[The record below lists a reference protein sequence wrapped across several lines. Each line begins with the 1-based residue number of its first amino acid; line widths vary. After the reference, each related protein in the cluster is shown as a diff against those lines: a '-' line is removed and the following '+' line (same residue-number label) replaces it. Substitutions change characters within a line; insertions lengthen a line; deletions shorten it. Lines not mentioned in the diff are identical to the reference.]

1 MRKLT
6 RRALARQGLMAGALA
21 GGLGGGGLASRPA
34 NAQSPAVTP
43 KRGGTLNT
51 ILTPEPP
58 VLVLGVNNQGPTQ
71 LAASK
76 LFQGL
81 FQYSFNL
88 EPLPLL
94 AKSWDPV
101 ERQEDLHIQAA
112 GEREIPRR
120 PSDGTADDVIFS
132 IMKFHTELS
141 PRAKPIFAN
150 IDSATAPDPLTVVI
164 TLKAP
169 FEPFMLMFDATA
181 CAIVPKHIYDG
192 TDYRTNPANQKPIGT
207 GPFQFVEWQRGNFIR
222 MKRFDDYWNPG
233 EPYLDEII
241 YRIIPDSQS
250 RALALQTGQ
259 VQLTQANDIEPF
271 DVPRF
276 KAMPNLQVELNG
288 WEYASQVSWFEIN
301 HRVKPLDDVRVRQAM
316 SHAIDRNFIRD
327 RLWFGIG
334 KVATGPIA
342 STTKFY
348 DPAVARL
355 PGHDPKAAI
364 ALLDA
369 AGLKPDA
376 KGVRFTI
383 KHMPLPLYGEVWTRL
398 SEYFRTSLRQVG
410 IEVVLETTDAG
421 AWARRIG
428 DWDYE
433 TSTNFLSQY
442 GDPTLGV
449 ERSYVSTNI
458 QKITFTNTGGY
469 ANPKVDELFAT
480 AREVIRPIPRCVRRR
495 SARRKRSCA
504 RSCRRSGCSN
514 WRGPPSTTR
523 SCTTSS
529 RQRWVRTPRSATS
542 SCRRR
547 LLQRSSDVGGL

>member
-1 MRKLT
+1 MQKLT
-6 RRALARQGLMAGALA
+6 RREMASWSLMAGVAAA
-21 GGLGGGGLASRPA
+21 GAVPGMMTSRQAYAQAAKPA
-34 NAQSPAVTP
+34 IAP
-43 KRGGTLNT
+43 KKGGTLNT

-81 FQYSFNL
+81 FEYSFTL
-88 EPLPLL
+88 EPLPKL
-94 AKSWDPV
+94 AKSWTLSDDKKTYIFKL
-101 ERQEDLHIQAA
+101 QENVKFH
-112 GEREIPRR
+112 
-120 PSDGTADDVIFS
+120 DGQPMTADDVIFS
-132 IMKFHTELS
+132 IMKFHSELS
-141 PRAKPIFAN
+141 PRARPIFAK
-150 IDSATAPDPLTVVI
+150 IKEATAPDPLTVVF
-164 TLKAP
+164 TLDAP

-222 MKRFDDYWNPG
+222 MKRFDDYWVPG
-233 EPYLDEII
+233 QPYLDEII

-259 VQLTQANDIEPF
+259 VQMTQANDIEPF

-276 KAMPNLQVELNG
+276 RAMPNLEVELNG
-288 WEYASQVSWFEIN
+288 WEYASQLSWIEIN
-301 HRVKPLDDVRVRQAM
+301 HRVKPLDDVRVRQAI
-316 SHAIDRNFIRD
+316 SYAIDRNFIRD

-334 KVATGPIA
+334 KVATGPVA

-348 DPAVARL
+348 DPTVAKL
-355 PGHDPKAAI
+355 QPHDPRI
-364 ALLDA
+364 AMQLLDA

-383 KHMPLPLYGEVWTRL
+383 KQLALPYGEVWMRL
-398 SEYFRTSLRQVG
+398 AEYFRTSLRQVG

-449 ERSYVSTNI
+449 ERSYVTGNI
-458 QKITFTNTGGY
+458 KKITFTNTGGY
-469 ANPKVDELFAT
+469 SNPKVDELFAT
-480 AREVIRPIPRCVRRR
+480 ARNAADP
-495 SARRKRSCA
+495 K
-504 RSCRRSGCSN
+504 
-514 WRGPPSTTR
+514 
-523 SCTTSS
+523 S
-529 RQRWVRTPRSATS
+529 RQEAFTS
-542 SCRRR
+542 VQKILCDEVPQIWLMELAWPTIHDKR
-547 LLQRSSDVGGL
+547 LHNVIQTAMGPNSSFNDVFLG

>member
-1 MRKLT
+1 MTKVT
-6 RRALARQGLMAGALA
+6 RRLFTRQALLA
-21 GGLGGGGLASRPA
+21 GGLAAAVGPEMMTSRLAY
-34 NAQSPAVTP
+34 AQAPKPTP
-43 KRGGTLNT
+43 KKGGTLTT

-81 FQYSFNL
+81 CQYSFTL
-88 EPLPLL
+88 QPLPQL
-94 AKSWDPV
+94 AKSWTISDDKLTYTFKL
-101 ERQEDLHIQAA
+101 QENVKFH
-112 GEREIPRR
+112 
-120 PSDGTADDVIFS
+120 DGHPMTADDVIFS

-150 IDSATAPDPLTVVI
+150 IKEATAPDPLTVV
-164 TLKAP
+164 LKLERP

-192 TDYRTNPANQKPIGT
+192 TDYRTNPQNQKPIGT

-222 MKRFDDYWNPG
+222 MKRFDQYWAAG
-233 EPYLDEII
+233 QPYLDEII

-276 KAMPNLQVELNG
+276 KAMPNLEVELNG
-288 WEYASQVSWFEIN
+288 WEYASQLAWIEIN
-301 HRVKPLDDVRVRQAM
+301 HRVKPLGDVKVRQAISM
-316 SHAIDRNFIRD
+316 AIDRNFIRD

-334 KVATGPIA
+334 KQATGPIC

-348 DPAVARL
+348 DPAAAKL
-355 PGHDPKAAI
+355 SPYDPKKAA
-364 ALLDA
+364 ALLDE
-369 AGLKPDA
+369 AGYKPDA

-383 KHMPLPLYGEVWTRL
+383 KHMPLPYGEVWTRF
-398 SEYFRTSLRQVG
+398 SEYFRTQLKAIG
-410 IEVVLETTDAG
+410 IEVIIETGDAG

-433 TSTNFLSQY
+433 TSVNFLSQY

-458 QKITFTNTGGY
+458 KKITFTNTGGY
-469 ANPKVDELFAT
+469 ANPKVDELFTTGRESADPAVRQKAFTELQKILCEEVPQIWFLELAWPTIHDKKLHGVIQT
-480 AREVIRPIPRCVRRR
+480 AM
-495 SARRKRSCA
+495 
-504 RSCRRSGCSN
+504 
-514 WRGPPSTTR
+514 GPN
-523 SCTTSS
+523 SS
-529 RQRWVRTPRSATS
+529 FDNVFLA
-542 SCRRR
+542 
-547 LLQRSSDVGGL
+547 